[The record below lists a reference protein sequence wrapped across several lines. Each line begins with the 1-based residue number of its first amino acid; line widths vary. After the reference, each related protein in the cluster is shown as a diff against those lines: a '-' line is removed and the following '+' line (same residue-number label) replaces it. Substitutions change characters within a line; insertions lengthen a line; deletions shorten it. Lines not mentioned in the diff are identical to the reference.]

1 MQYFGSGNPY
11 FAHRIKV
18 KEFPE
23 GAFEWCEAYDN
34 GGKDFR
40 RFHIE
45 WDEYY
50 VGDAG
55 HKGFTIVQFE
65 WEEAAMM
72 FALTFAI
79 T

>member
-1 MQYFGSGNPY
+1 MQYFGSGKPY

-18 KEFPE
+18 KELPNS
-23 GAFEWCEAYDN
+23 AFEWCEAYDD
-34 GGKDFR
+34 GGQPFR

-50 VGDAG
+50 VGDTG

-72 FALTFAI
+72 FALRWL
-79 T
+79 